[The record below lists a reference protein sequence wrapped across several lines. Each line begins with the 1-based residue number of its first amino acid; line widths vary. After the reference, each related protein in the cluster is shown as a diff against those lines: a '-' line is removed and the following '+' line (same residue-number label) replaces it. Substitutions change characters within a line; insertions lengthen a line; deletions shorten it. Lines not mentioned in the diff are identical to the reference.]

1 MNENELNTGAGSA
14 GQAAVPPRKE
24 KLTRKEKKARW
35 KAAKKAKKEEL
46 REYYRYA
53 PPLKRAWNL
62 WLGKTLRVILILMI
76 IFGVIAANMP
86 AIYSSI
92 VIPAVRQYYE
102 ENKNKPL
109 TEEQL
114 KKIYELSPIDQE
126 GYDRIEALPAVSAD
140 ETWTICV
147 YMVAADLEDDGE
159 NDLSVVTS
167 FLTADAQKEL
177 QAKSSATTMERLNR
191 YNQELLQ
198 NGLELPKFYY
208 YPTNPVS
215 SSTVMTKDVHVSSRL
230 GCASADIMEMTSDK
244 WSDRIQIVIQ
254 TGGAT
259 HWSNSMVN
267 PNRTQRFLYKNGS
280 FTEVAD
286 LPLQPASAPETLAD
300 FLRFC
305 RDEYPADHNMLILWD
320 HGGGPFGYGQDSIFG
335 QMLSLKDIRGALES
349 VYKPDLNDT
358 AFDIIGYDAC
368 LMSCLEVTE
377 SLEGFADYY
386 CLSEESIP
394 GEGWDYGPW
403 LQAMTDDPTMSP
415 AKVCR
420 EIADAY
426 TDHYMIQN
434 INIPFVQMNTTFSVI
449 DAKKASE
456 LYDAY
461 SDLARAQLT
470 DAVSD
475 LGALAEIGRCGSRA
489 TRYGDNYANIFN
501 TADLGNYAD
510 YMIDSYP
517 EQCSRIKDLLKE
529 TVLYHRENGGLC
541 DSTGIAVYIPTEVN
555 TLGGLISYLEYVYDI
570 CEDESISAL
579 YYYKQSGCLN
589 DAMKAYVATFTDA
602 KPKVLDTAPFT
613 AFSKADPRFDNVGFL
628 IPVDDNLQS
637 LMTDYQ
643 LEVGR
648 YDADAHTI
656 TYYGRDKVLSLDGEG
671 SLCSDFNGSWIC
683 LNGEPLYVE
692 VVSSTASAV
701 EYKAHVNYDDK
712 EAYLMITADRDT
724 NTYTITGVRLVDD
737 NNGVNTL
744 VSSRSKIEPEAGKT
758 IVPLY
763 TQTDFLTGE
772 TRHIEGEKVT
782 FRIGINI
789 SREMLPSGYYLSTAV
804 ISDSRGDNYYSKVIG
819 SSVSGKQIE
828 NWTLDERFLGRDY

>member
-35 KAAKKAKKEEL
+35 KAAKKAKKEEQ

-109 TEEQL
+109 TEEHL

-126 GYDRIEALPAVSAD
+126 GYDRIEALPSVSAD
-140 ETWTICV
+140 DTWTICV
-147 YMVAADLEDDGE
+147 YLVASDLEDDHE
-159 NDLSVVTS
+159 NDLSVMTS
-167 FLTADAQKEL
+167 ALTSDARRQQESI
-177 QAKSSATTMERLNR
+177 SSAYVMESLNR
-191 YNQELLQ
+191 YNRELMA

-215 SSTVMTKDVHVSSRL
+215 SSTVVTQDVHVSERL

-244 WSDRIQIVIQ
+244 WSDRIQIVMQ

-259 HWSNSMVN
+259 HWSNSMIN
-267 PNRTQRFLYKNGS
+267 PNRTQRFLYKGGS

-286 LPLQPASAPETLAD
+286 LPLQPAARPETLAD

-305 RDEYPADHNMLILWD
+305 RDEYPADHTMLILWD

-335 QMLSLKDIRGALES
+335 NMLSLRDIRTALEN
-349 VYKPDLNDT
+349 VYRPNSSDP
-358 AFDIIGYDAC
+358 AFDIIGFDAC

-377 SLEGFADYY
+377 TLDGFADYY

-394 GEGWDYGPW
+394 GEGWDYAPW

-415 AKVCR
+415 AKVGR
-420 EIADAY
+420 EIADAM
-426 TDHYMIQN
+426 TDYYMIQN

-449 DAKKASE
+449 DAQKAHE
-456 LYDAY
+456 LYGAY
-461 SDLARAQLT
+461 CELAKAQLK

-475 LGALAEIGRCGSRA
+475 LGVLAEIGRCGGRS
-489 TRYGDNYANIFN
+489 TRYGETQANRFN
-501 TADLGNYAD
+501 TVDLGNYVD
-510 YMIDSYP
+510 HMIDSYP

-541 DSTGIAVYIPTEVN
+541 DSTGIAVYVPTVVN
-555 TLGGLISYLEYVYDI
+555 TLPGLMSYLEYVYDI
-570 CEDESISAL
+570 CDDENIAAL

-589 DAMKAYVATFTDA
+589 DEMKAYVATFTDTE
-602 KPKVLDTAPFT
+602 PKVLDTAPFT
-613 AFSKADPRFDNVGFL
+613 AFSKADPRFDNAGFL

-643 LEVGR
+643 LELGR
-648 YDADAHTI
+648 YDANDHTI

-671 SLCSDFNGSWIC
+671 SLCSNFDGSWIC

-692 VVSSTASAV
+692 IVSSTASAV
-701 EYKAHVNYDDK
+701 EYKAHVNYDGK

-724 NTYTITGVRLVDD
+724 NTYTITGVRLVD
-737 NNGVNTL
+737 NNNAANML
-744 VSSRSKIEPEAGKT
+744 VSSRSVLEPEAGKA

-763 TQTDFLTGE
+763 TQTNFLTGE

-782 FRIGINI
+782 FRIGISI